1 MGDPE
6 QRTSPPRP
14 GPCASTVAPVPGVP
28 TLARATVDR
37 AAARRRD
44 EAWLDAAWQDPR
56 ARVLLLADGEA
67 ALADEGDVLLLVAPA
82 DAPPGERFFLG
93 LDGDAPIFAVASSA
107 RLPHVSHAGL
117 RGLGALLPDHDA
129 GLLTDAVALTA
140 WHRSHTHC
148 SRCGTPTEAA
158 DGGHVRRCPVDGSEH
173 FPRID
178 PAVIMLVHDG
188 GDRCLLGRQ
197 PAWPPRRYS
206 ALAGFVEPGES
217 LEQAVVREVSEEV
230 GLRVAEVTYA
240 ASQPWPFPSSLML
253 GFTAQA
259 VDDTVRLADGE
270 IEDARWFSRRG
281 LADAVREGVVVLPG
295 RVSIAWWLVSRW
307 FGAEL
312 GG

>member
-1 MGDPE
+1 MG
-6 QRTSPPRP
+6 RPRA
-14 GPCASTVAPVPGVP
+14 GTADLVPGVP
-28 TLARATVDR
+28 TLARAAVDR

-44 EAWLDAAWQDPR
+44 EAWLDAAWRDPR
-56 ARVLLLADGEA
+56 ARVLVLADGEA
-67 ALADEGDVLLLVAPA
+67 AVTDEWDALLLLAPA
-82 DAPPGERFFLG
+82 DAPPGERYFLG
-93 LDGDAPIFAVASSA
+93 LDGDTPVFAVAGSG

-117 RGLGALLPDHDA
+117 RELGALLPDRDA
-129 GLLTDAVALTA
+129 GLLTDAVALSA

-148 SRCGTPTEAA
+148 PRCGAPTEAA

-197 PAWPPRRYS
+197 PAWPDRRYS
-206 ALAGFVEPGES
+206 TFAGFVEPGES
-217 LEQAVVREVSEEV
+217 LEQAVAREVSEEV

-253 GFTAQA
+253 GFTARA
-259 VDDTVRLADGE
+259 LDHEVRLADDE
-270 IEDARWFSRRG
+270 IEDARWFSRQG
-281 LADAVREGVVVLPG
+281 LADAVREGSVVLPG

-307 FGAEL
+307 LGAQL
-312 GG
+312 DG